1 MLSNIDLIS
10 YLSMLVSRLLTVAAL
25 AQLASCSPVSSADSL
40 PSSPSLSALNVSSL
54 SDTTAL
60 DIVGG
65 TRIGQTALDKRNND
79 DVYRQNARKRGIPWQ
94 LRGSGSLA
102 PFHTLASYYTYS
114 PYGYNVSEAGPGFVP
129 QLWGCSDAHVDEFQA
144 RMNSE
149 WAVAGSDR
157 ESTSTPF
164 CSPFLRTQLAC
175 IPHSSPVK
183 HV

>member
-1 MLSNIDLIS
+1 MLL
-10 YLSMLVSRLLTVAAL
+10 SRLLTVAAL
-25 AQLASCSPVSSADSL
+25 AQLASCAFASSADSL
-40 PSSPSLSALNVSSL
+40 FLPSSSSPSSL
-54 SDTTAL
+54 HPAAPTEL
-60 DIVGG
+60 DILGG
-65 TRIGQTALDKRNND
+65 SPIGQPTLSKRNND

-94 LRGSGSLA
+94 LRASGSLA
-102 PFHTLASYYTYS
+102 PFHTLASYYTYT

-144 RMNSE
+144 RMSSE
-149 WAVAGSDR
+149 WTVAGSDR

>member
-1 MLSNIDLIS
+1 
-10 YLSMLVSRLLTVAAL
+10 MLVSRLLTVAAL

-65 TRIGQTALDKRNND
+65 TCIGQTALDKRNND